1 MRFLYNEKELI
12 KKPCVLKVDQW
23 RLVLKTDFKIE
34 LFELWR
40 NGEMDRI
47 EQRLI
52 ENGLFQGV
60 VDSNFGKTLITS
72 FKNSGYPACIC

>member
-47 EQRLI
+47 EQRLT
-52 ENGLFQGV
+52 EN
-60 VDSNFGKTLITS
+60 
-72 FKNSGYPACIC
+72 